1 MKKRLVLIVSLVIF
15 CMLANVSLAQS
26 ADDLSKSFLDS
37 LPGCTPVM
45 PEDNL
50 IGLAIDSIEI
60 IDGEYV
66 LTWSSTN
73 VRIQDD
79 AINSGVIYTMLTFY
93 DPEDYTKTS
102 VGYTV
107 ENGYKMCRMF
117 GKTSTMKQV
126 PVYLTTPSNVVFM
139 YFPGIDYLP
148 EMYTAPLFF
157 TLILGEN
164 PHVYEATPRLA
175 NGLFA
180 DEQAEAAN
188 GQQN

>member
-1 MKKRLVLIVSLVIF
+1 MKKRWALIVSLVMI

-26 ADDLSKSFLDS
+26 ADDLAKGFLDG
-37 LPGCTPVM
+37 LPDCTPVV

-50 IGLAIDSIEI
+50 IGLAVDAIDI

-73 VRIQDD
+73 ERIQNYAD
-79 AINSGVIYTMLTFY
+79 NSTVLYTMLTFY

-102 VGYTV
+102 VGYTT
-107 ENGYKMCRMF
+107 ENGYKMCRIF
-117 GKTSTMKQV
+117 GQTSTMKQV

-175 NGLFA
+175 NGLFPQAQTGAA
-180 DEQAEAAN
+180 D
-188 GQQN
+188 GQ